1 MRRLILVCATAS
13 TKMDLDWL
21 RNVENANGMRRGAVL
36 EMERGDEGGKREDL
50 QTLLSLTKR
59 RRRIA
64 LQDGF
69 ELDCFR

>member
-1 MRRLILVCATAS
+1 
-13 TKMDLDWL
+13 MDLDWL